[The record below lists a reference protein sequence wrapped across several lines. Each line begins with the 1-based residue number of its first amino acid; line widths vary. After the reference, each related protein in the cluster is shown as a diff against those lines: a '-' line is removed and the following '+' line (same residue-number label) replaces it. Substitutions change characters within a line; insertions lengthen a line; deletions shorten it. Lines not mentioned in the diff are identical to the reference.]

1 MGTQKNILMVIT
13 SYEKIDASHATGLWL
28 EEFAVPYLE
37 FVSRKY
43 AVTVAS
49 IRGGKVPVDPRSE
62 PKPEQAQAWA
72 DAIHTLQKTVPVDS
86 VCAADFQAI
95 FLPGGHGTMFD
106 LPQNASLQNLLA
118 AFAETKKVIGAVCHG
133 PAGLVGVKLKNG
145 APLVAGKQI
154 TAFTNE
160 EERAA
165 GMDKLMPFLLESRL
179 SELGAKF
186 IARPNWSDHVE
197 QDDLLITGQNPQSSA
212 SVARAVADAVAR
224 STVSS

>member
-13 SYEKIDASHATGLWL
+13 SCEKIDASHATGLWL

-43 AVTVAS
+43 TVTVAS
-49 IRGGKVPVDPRSE
+49 IRGGKVPVDARSD
-62 PKPEQAQAWA
+62 PKPEQALAWA
-72 DAIHTLQKTVPVDS
+72 DAVHMLQKTVPVNS
-86 VCAADFQAI
+86 VRAADFHGI

-106 LPQNASLQNLLA
+106 LPHDAFLQKLLA
-118 AFAETKKVIGAVCHG
+118 AFAESNKVIGAVCHG
-133 PAGLVGVKLKNG
+133 PAGLVDVKLKNG
-145 APLVAGKQI
+145 APLVAGKHI
-154 TAFTNE
+154 TGFTNE

-186 IARPNWSDHVE
+186 VARPNWSDHVE
-197 QDDLLITGQNPQSSA
+197 QDGLLITGQNPQSSA
-212 SVARAVADAVAR
+212 SVARAVADAIAR
-224 STVSS
+224 STGQ